1 MTKCPPLCERN
12 LAVKEDIER
21 RKKIGKKIGNVDQV
35 DRDEWEWSIK
45 EEFNEEIKLN
55 REKVK

>member
-1 MTKCPPLCERN
+1 VGILSFSLLLFPN
-12 LAVKEDIER
+12 L
-21 RKKIGKKIGNVDQV
+21 GKKIGNVDQA